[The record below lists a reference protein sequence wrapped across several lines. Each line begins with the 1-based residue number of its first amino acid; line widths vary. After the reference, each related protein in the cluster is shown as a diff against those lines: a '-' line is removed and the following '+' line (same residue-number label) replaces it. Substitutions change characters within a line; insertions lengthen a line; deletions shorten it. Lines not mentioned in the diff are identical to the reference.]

1 MRIRLG
7 TYQTPW
13 VSNPYGLFDSRR
25 KTLAYLEE
33 LSKDLLELKP
43 RLNNYRNGR
52 NEYRA
57 YEYDKGI
64 YVIDVQDIKGY
75 VKGEEDL
82 LGSNWWAL
90 FLGLLRDKNVG
101 DAVDQ
106 SLNAFTLRTQNN
118 PTSGAAYLIYGTGTT
133 PETFTDWKLANYVG
147 SIGTSITISYQTD
160 RTRITLSGTLTA
172 TATELGIS
180 QSLYDAAG
188 PSRTTLLGR
197 ITGSWST
204 NQAVTWNIDFLS
216 PWVRA
221 VGDLMYGTLTKA
233 NVTMVEISG
242 SSFTAR
248 TSGDPQSGSAYLMA
262 SSDVISWSPSLYVMS
277 NAFSLNNYY
286 ADLLYTR
293 YIRGTFIH
301 GLYAPAADTTVN
313 TIGLYFPVYDTSG
326 NTHITCVLV
335 QPLSSPIT
343 LYGGK
348 NNLIVLRIIA
358 L

>member
-13 VSNPYGLFDSRR
+13 VSNPYGPFNSRR

-43 RLNNYRNGR
+43 RLNNYKNRR

-82 LGSNWWAL
+82 LNSNWWAML
-90 FLGLLRDKNVG
+90 LGLLRDSNVG

-106 SLNAFTLRTQNN
+106 SLSAYTLRTQST
-118 PTSGAAYLIYGTGTT
+118 PTYGAAYLIYGTGAT

-147 SIGTSITISYQTD
+147 NIATSITISYQTD
-160 RTRITLSGTLTA
+160 RTRITLSGTLSA

-180 QSLYDAAG
+180 QILYDA
-188 PSRTTLLGR
+188 SSYSHTTLLGR
-197 ITGSWST
+197 KTGSWST

-221 VGDLMYGTLTKA
+221 IGDIMYGNHVRA

-248 TSGDPQSGSAYLMA
+248 TSNDPQPGSAYLVA

-277 NAFSLNNYY
+277 NAFNLNSYY
-286 ADLLYTR
+286 TDLLFTR

-301 GLYAPAADTTVN
+301 GMYAPAADTQVN
-313 TIGLYFPVYDTSG
+313 TIGLYSPVFDASG
-326 NTHITCVLV
+326 NVHITCVLV

-358 L
+358 F